1 MSKVMTIPVS
11 DFVEETGNEILQVLR
26 TVGLAKMSV
35 NSDLAKE
42 LGDAEEK
49 LKIFWL
55 RIMTNQLETIL
66 LTKLVDKIFGTDE
79 DARSEVPSTKED
91 ETEEE
96 EIKTTV

>member
-79 DARSEVPSTKED
+79 DARSEVSSTKED

>member
-66 LTKLVDKIFGTDE
+66 LAKLVDKIFGTDE